1 MLKKHGCTVPWMP
14 DPIICTPKS
23 RRGTQEEV
31 LLTYQIFMKSGK
43 ITDLCPMPCGNMKFV
58 VGYPDIGTDQVSC
71 RIYSNS
77 MYQTFEVRRGLTLSS
92 LKMSAQKRKIM

>member
-1 MLKKHGCTVPWMP
+1 
-14 DPIICTPKS
+14 
-23 RRGTQEEV
+23 
-31 LLTYQIFMKSGK
+31 
-43 ITDLCPMPCGNMKFV
+43 MPCGNMKFV